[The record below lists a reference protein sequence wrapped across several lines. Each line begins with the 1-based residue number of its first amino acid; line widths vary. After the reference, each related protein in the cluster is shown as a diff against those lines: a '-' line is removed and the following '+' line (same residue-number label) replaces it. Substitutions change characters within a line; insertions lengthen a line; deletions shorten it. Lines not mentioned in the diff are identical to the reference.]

1 MNTYLV
7 VSDTIYYTEEILK
20 KLKDGIDNIV
30 TFNLDEDS
38 IDDVLAECSYPSLFD
53 INKCVIVKNA
63 KFLLTSKT
71 GDSKKNSEISD
82 KILKYL
88 EEENE
93 HTKLIFVVNGNVDSR
108 KKLYNKIKENN
119 NLYVNVGMTKTKIKD
134 ELLKIVKDNKYT
146 ILDKTLWYIINNTLG
161 NFDLAYNELMK
172 IMLYYS
178 KPCEIKYEDV
188 VNLTSK
194 TFEENNFK
202 LVECIINRD
211 LDGSLKLLQEA
222 KILKVE
228 PTVII
233 SLIYREFKLM
243 LMTYLYEI
251 NKYSKKDIL
260 NNLHLTDWMYDK
272 VKDNLR
278 KYQVKEIKEEIINL
292 SNLDYK
298 VKSGNL
304 NKDVALISYIV
315 ELCL

>member
-30 TFNLDEDS
+30 MFNLDEDS

-53 INKCVIVKNA
+53 TNKCVIVKNA
-63 KFLLTSKT
+63 KFLLASKT
-71 GDSKKNSEISD
+71 GDSKKSSEISD

-278 KYQVKEIKEEIINL
+278 KYQVNEIKEEIINL

>member
-1 MNTYLV
+1 
-7 VSDTIYYTEEILK
+7 
-20 KLKDGIDNIV
+20 
-30 TFNLDEDS
+30 
-38 IDDVLAECSYPSLFD
+38 
-53 INKCVIVKNA
+53 
-63 KFLLTSKT
+63 
-71 GDSKKNSEISD
+71 
-82 KILKYL
+82 
-88 EEENE
+88 
-93 HTKLIFVVNGNVDSR
+93 
-108 KKLYNKIKENN
+108 
-119 NLYVNVGMTKTKIKD
+119 MTKTKIKD